1 MSLSQNPLTGSMRH
15 SMGNFVT
22 TVYRGQ
28 NVIKAKVFM
37 PRNVNSSAQQLQ
49 RACFKLVV
57 DAYESLGGIAEN
69 GFPGRPRTYSPFNAF
84 VKANLSSAVDKSGIT
99 PVIDYTK
106 LVIASGT
113 LPAIVT
119 STGITGATGIIIGYE
134 TNTDIPKVLPSDQVV
149 AIAQTKIGE
158 LLVSRQ
164 ARGSNALSTIL
175 IAYPNITAT
184 EVKCCYVFVL
194 SEDGSKAS
202 KSVSVQ
208 VS

>member
-37 PRNVNSSAQQLQ
+37 PRNVNSSAQQQQ

-119 STGITGATGIIIGYE
+119 TTGITGGIIIGYE
-134 TNTDIPKVLPSDQVV
+134 TNMDIPKVLPSDQVV

-175 IAYPNITAT
+175 IAYPNITAA

-194 SEDGSKAS
+194 SEDGTKAS
-202 KSVSVQ
+202 DSVFVT
-208 VS
+208 VT